1 MGLLLHAAADVL
13 TQKDLP
19 VVITF
24 LISRALVCDTIGVTT
39 DICLLLLQSAIVFV
53 SGKFY
58 WSSSDI
64 LQYLQADTNQ
74 VVRSKMV
81 EAGVAIID
89 KQGSENVGL
98 LLPIFENY
106 LDKKV
111 WLSFSFSSLCMF
123 HKLAVTMYNLFSRFS
138 CFTDAHFS

>member
-1 MGLLLHAAADVL
+1 M
-13 TQKDLP
+13 
-19 VVITF
+19 F
-24 LISRALVCDTIGVTT
+24 
-39 DICLLLLQSAIVFV
+39 
-53 SGKFY
+53 
-58 WSSSDI
+58 

-98 LLPIFENY
+98 LLPILENY

-111 WLSFSFSSLCMF
+111 CLSFSIYLCMRF
-123 HKLAVTMYNLFSRFS
+123 SLAVS
-138 CFTDAHFS
+138 

>member
-13 TQKDLP
+13 TTKDLP

-24 LISRALVCDTIGVTT
+24 LISRALVCATMDLTT
-39 DICLLLLQSAIVFV
+39 EPTGFLWTMQLYLNLVNCWLRF
-53 SGKFY
+53 
-58 WSSSDI
+58 SD
-64 LQYLQADTNQ
+64 YLQADINQ

-98 LLPIFENY
+98 LLPILENY

-111 WLSFSFSSLCMF
+111 
-123 HKLAVTMYNLFSRFS
+123 
-138 CFTDAHFS
+138 